1 MQKWRQWESAPDSD
15 WGTALEREAV
25 IRPLAEE
32 RKLGRAAVQEASQH
46 LGVSRAL
53 VYRLI
58 ARYRQRAKTS
68 SLLPW
73 KRGPARNT
81 RCLRRI
87 ARRPPHSLHQGVL
100 PGTGAS
106 FAGSLVPR
114 SQTA

>member
-15 WGTALEREAV
+15 WGTALQREAV

-32 RKLGRAAVQEASQH
+32 WKLGRAAVQEASQH

-68 SLLPW
+68 SLWPW

-81 RCLRRI
+81 RCL
-87 ARRPPHSLHQGVL
+87 S
-100 PGTGAS
+100 
-106 FAGSLVPR
+106 
-114 SQTA
+114 